1 MIRGLLFSAL
11 LLPLGAFAGRGSAQT
26 VVITARTVGNDQP
39 APKITLKYHGS
50 LRDVAER
57 IATEGKLNV
66 VVRGDLDEEAEVYFQ
81 SVPAD
86 EALETLA
93 KAYGLTLERHG
104 AIFTLRPHLDGNPP
118 RMVAPLPPLPPVPP
132 VPPVP
137 AVPPVPPVPP
147 GPQMHGH
154 AGHSHGDEMD
164 DDDDDEDEGDQAD
177 ATDEEEDSDD
187 AMAQKMG
194 KWKDFLKKHKGNG
207 DDRVSTGDQTVE
219 EDQEVDS
226 VVSYGGSITVKGRVR
241 RQVVAFGGNV
251 HLGPHSVVDGDVVA
265 FGGSVEREPGAKV
278 HGHIQYFGSKDG
290 QGWGAMSPNE
300 SKKMTK
306 VTEKRSGWTIP
317 LLFLEFA
324 VCFALGFIFLM
335 FAPKPMRQIE
345 LELRNAPLY
354 CGLTGLVGGAGVL
367 ALSLLLAVTII
378 LSPFAVILLLVAA
391 VGVAMGF
398 AALASEIG
406 TRLPVLKANR
416 KTQAAV
422 LALGTSVLLITMLIP
437 VLKFLIILTASCL
450 ALGATIRT
458 RFGTRPREFPEAV

>member
-1 MIRGLLFSAL
+1 VIRGLLLAAL
-11 LLPLGAFAGRGSAQT
+11 LLPLGALARPGSSRT
-26 VVITARTVGNDQP
+26 VIITARNAGNDQP
-39 APKITLKYHGS
+39 APKITLKYHGT

-93 KAYGLTLERHG
+93 KAYGLSLERHG

-132 VPPVP
+132 VPAVP
-137 AVPPVPPVPP
+137 PIPPIPPVPPMPE
-147 GPQMHGH
+147 MHGH
-154 AGHSHGDEMD
+154 ARHSHADEDEMD

-177 ATDEEEDSDD
+177 ASDEEDSDD
-187 AMAQKMG
+187 AMAHKMG
-194 KWKDFLKKHKGNG
+194 KLKQLLKNHRGNG

-241 RQVVAFGGNV
+241 QQVVAFGGNV

-265 FGGSVEREPGAKV
+265 FGGTVERESGAKV
-278 HGHIQYFGSKDG
+278 HGHVQSFGSKG
-290 QGWGAMSPNE
+290 GGWSSMGPSE
-300 SKKMTK
+300 SKKMVK
-306 VTEKRSGWTIP
+306 VTEKRSGWTLP

-345 LELRNAPLY
+345 FELRNAPLY

-422 LALGTSVLLITMLIP
+422 LALGTFVLLMATLIP
-437 VLKFLIILTASCL
+437 VLKFLILGTATCL

>member
-1 MIRGLLFSAL
+1 
-11 LLPLGAFAGRGSAQT
+11 
-26 VVITARTVGNDQP
+26 VVITARMAGNEP
-39 APKITLKYHGS
+39 APRITLKFHGT

-57 IATEGKLNV
+57 IASEGKLNV

-86 EALETLA
+86 EALETLS
-93 KAYGLTLERHG
+93 KAYGLTVERHG
-104 AIFTLRPHLDGNPP
+104 SIFTLRPHLDGSPP

-132 VPPVP
+132 VPPV
-137 AVPPVPPVPP
+137 APVPPLPP
-147 GPQMHGH
+147 MPQMHGH
-154 AGHSHGDEMD
+154 PGQHQAAAEDED
-164 DDDDDEDEGDQAD
+164 QADDDDDEDEGDQAG
-177 ATDEEEDSDD
+177 AADEDDDDSE
-187 AMAQKMG
+187 AAVAQKMG
-194 KWKDFLKKHKGNG
+194 KLKQLLKNHRGNG
-207 DDRVSTGDQTVE
+207 SDRVSTGDQTVE
-219 EDQEVDS
+219 EDQVVDS
-226 VVSYGGSITVKGRVR
+226 VVSYGGSVLVKGRVR
-241 RQVVAFGGNV
+241 RQAVAFGGNV
-251 HLGPHSVVDGDVVA
+251 HLGPHAVVDGDVVA
-265 FGGSVEREPGAKV
+265 FGGTVEREPGAKV
-278 HGHIQYFGSKDG
+278 HGHIQSFGSKG
-290 QGWGAMSPNE
+290 GGWSAMGPGDRKSV
-300 SKKMTK
+300 K

-345 LELRNAPLY
+345 MELRSAPLY

-367 ALSLLLAVTII
+367 ALSLLLTVTII
-378 LSPFAVILLLVAA
+378 LSPFALILLLVAA

-422 LALGTSVLLITMLIP
+422 LALGTFVLLMAGLIP
-437 VLKFLIILTASCL
+437 VLKFLILGTATCL